1 MESPRPSHEHEIVLL
16 EERSAGTFARVYL
29 AEARSPEIKRLVA
42 VKVLREQWAETPD
55 ILLRTRDEA
64 ALLARL
70 RHRSI
75 LRVENLAQVEGQ
87 PAIIMEFVDGL
98 DLGMLM
104 ERYGQPFPRRAVYR
118 IALDT
123 ASALDAAYSKIPYG
137 MDAPLRVVHRDIKP
151 SNVMISVD
159 GEVKVL
165 DFGTARFASE
175 SRLAETGAL
184 RFGSLKYMS
193 PERREGDRGDHN
205 ADDYS
210 LGLMLLE
217 LLLGQ
222 PQPLLP
228 LDHDEHD
235 RHLASR
241 IAHVSALGLPNS
253 DWEDSLRQTL
263 AAMCTSAPESRL
275 SAAQVGEL
283 MRAFLDQATGASLE
297 TFASETVEPL
307 TRQVHPQGRPGGL
320 SGSRIF
326 VAVNAVEG
334 AGGQPAVPGKQTLVP
349 DGPEPPPNYTPVQSL
364 PAPLAPAA
372 RPMGGPR
379 ANERAAAVPS
389 PTPRQ
394 ASPTATAG
402 PPPRAV
408 ARQAPTS
415 PPSEAGPNAGARNA
429 ILIGGVVVAM
439 VLLMGLL
446 VVAGAVGVMLYAR
459 SQAGEVTV
467 QGPPADVPPPPP
479 DARRVEIN
487 ATDETIQW
495 VRLIGPDGVRLVNAT
510 PQGSGQV
517 APGAYEIVGKLVA
530 RPEQRAPI
538 ALADADLTLQCER
551 NDKSRI
557 ICTTGSGEPI
567 ELAP

>member
-75 LRVENLAQVEGQ
+75 LRVENLAQVDGQ

-123 ASALDAAYSKIPYG
+123 ASALDAAYSKVPYG

-205 ADDYS
+205 ADVYS

-228 LDHDEHD
+228 LDHGEHD
-235 RHLASR
+235 RHLAAR
-241 IAHVSALGLPNS
+241 IARVGALALPNG

-263 AAMCTSAPESRL
+263 AAMCTSAPEARL

-283 MRAFLDQATGASLE
+283 MRAFLDQATGVSLE

-307 TRQVHPQGRPGGL
+307 TRQVHPQGQPGGL
-320 SGSRIF
+320 SGSRVF
-326 VAVNAVEG
+326 VAVNAPDSG
-334 AGGQPAVPGKQTLVP
+334 PPQPLVHGKQTLVP
-349 DGPEPPPNYTPVQSL
+349 DAPEPPPNYTPVQPL
-364 PAPLAPAA
+364 PAPVPIASSAAPQPQQRPVRAPPPAA
-372 RPMGGPR
+372 TTPSTGGR
-379 ANERAAAVPS
+379 
-389 PTPRQ
+389 
-394 ASPTATAG
+394 TAL
-402 PPPRAV
+402 
-408 ARQAPTS
+408 
-415 PPSEAGPNAGARNA
+415 
-429 ILIGGVVVAM
+429 LIGAGVLA
-439 VLLMGLL
+439 LLFLAGLL
-446 VVAGAVGVMLYAR
+446 VVGAAVGGALFLRGQEGAVDAAA
-459 SQAGEVTV
+459 SPAPDQAP
-467 QGPPADVPPPPP
+467 PPAN
-479 DARRVEIN
+479 ARNVEIT
-487 ATDETIQW
+487 AADETIQW
-495 VRLIGPDGVRLVNAT
+495 VRLIGPDGERLVSAS
-510 PQGSGQV
+510 PQGSGKV
-517 APGAYEIVGKLVA
+517 APGAYEIAGKLVA

-538 ALADADLTLQCER
+538 TLADADLSLQCER

>member
-1 MESPRPSHEHEIVLL
+1 MESSRPSHEHEIVLL

-29 AEARSPEIKRLVA
+29 AEARSAEIKRLVA

-75 LRVENLAQVEGQ
+75 LRVENLAQVDGQ

-104 ERYGQPFPRRAVYR
+104 ERYAQPFPRRAVYR

-123 ASALDAAYSKIPYG
+123 ASALDAAYTKVPYG

-205 ADDYS
+205 ADVYS

-217 LLLGQ
+217 LLLGK

-228 LDHDEHD
+228 LDHNEHD
-235 RHLASR
+235 RHLAAR
-241 IAHVSALGLPNS
+241 IAQVGSLGLPNG

-263 AAMCTSAPESRL
+263 AAMCTSAPDARL

-283 MRAFLDQATGASLE
+283 MRAFLDQATGVSLE
-297 TFASETVEPL
+297 AFASDTVEPL
-307 TRQVHPQGRPGGL
+307 TRQVHPQAQPGGL

-326 VAVNAVEG
+326 VAVNAADSG
-334 AGGQPAVPGKQTLVP
+334 PRQATVPSKQTLVP
-349 DGPEPPPNYTPVQSL
+349 EAPEPPPNYTPVQSL
-364 PAPLAPAA
+364 PAPIAVAA
-372 RPMGGPR
+372 AEPPR
-379 ANERAAAVPS
+379 RQPQRAAAPS
-389 PTPRQ
+389 APAPSKPTGRGG
-394 ASPTATAG
+394 TVMI
-402 PPPRAV
+402 AV
-408 ARQAPTS
+408 A
-415 PPSEAGPNAGARNA
+415 
-429 ILIGGVVVAM
+429 VVA
-439 VLLMGLL
+439 VLGLFGLL
-446 VVAGAVGVMLYAR
+446 AVGGAVGGILYLRTQGSESPAATPPLD
-459 SQAGEVTV
+459 SQ
-467 QGPPADVPPPPP
+467 PPPPAN
-479 DARRVEIN
+479 ARNVEIS

-495 VRLIGPDGVRLVNAT
+495 VRLIGPDGARLVNAA
-510 PQGSGQV
+510 PQGVGQV
-517 APGAYEIVGKLVA
+517 APGAYEIAGKLVA

-538 ALADADLTLQCER
+538 TLADADLTLQCER
-551 NDKSRI
+551 SDKSRI
-557 ICTTGSGEPI
+557 ICTTGSGEAI